1 MRFIVLDAKER
12 PRSRSKQRACLL
24 EPVPRPDDDYL
35 TLYRLWF
42 ADGNGSVDEL
52 GTVKIGYTDLVRDER
67 PLEKGEFSHLAG
79 LDRRLYWFSLGQ
91 DAAYYE
97 NVSRLGVS
105 VRVELLE
112 GLCDIAF
119 SPDIAEVAAL
129 WDVTQTSLLRSV
141 EPQTVEVQ
149 FRRIARGGSRLT
161 AYQFDYLTPVDD
173 DAEIPREAERL
184 TFSVTPHSRPPTQR
198 RLIRQL

>member
-1 MRFIVLDAKER
+1 MRFIVLGAKVR
-12 PRSRSKQRACLL
+12 PRSRYKQRACLL

-52 GTVKIGYTDLVRDER
+52 GMIKIGYADLVRDER
-67 PLEKGEFSHLAG
+67 PLEKGEFSQLTG

-91 DAAYYE
+91 DATYYE
-97 NVSRLGVS
+97 NVSRLGAS
-105 VRVELLE
+105 ARVELFE
-112 GLCDIAF
+112 GLCDMAF
-119 SPDIAEVAAL
+119 SPDIADEASY

-149 FRRIARGGSRLT
+149 FRRIARGGSRL
-161 AYQFDYLTPVDD
+161 L
-173 DAEIPREAERL
+173 RL
-184 TFSVTPHSRPPTQR
+184 NS
-198 RLIRQL
+198 